1 MGCPRREGILMA
13 KTTPAKV
20 HIHGASLN
28 VMSDSRGTVVE
39 AFCARCKLQSVVV
52 PLEVYR
58 KWTGDGYINE
68 IFCGDCVR
76 EIVLQS
82 D

>member
-1 MGCPRREGILMA
+1 MA

-20 HIHGASLN
+20 HIHGASPN
-28 VMSDSRGTVVE
+28 ATSDSRGTVVE
-39 AFCARCKLQSVVV
+39 VFCARCKPQPVVV

-58 KWTGDGYINE
+58 SWTSNGYTGD

-76 EIVLQS
+76 ELGE
-82 D
+82 